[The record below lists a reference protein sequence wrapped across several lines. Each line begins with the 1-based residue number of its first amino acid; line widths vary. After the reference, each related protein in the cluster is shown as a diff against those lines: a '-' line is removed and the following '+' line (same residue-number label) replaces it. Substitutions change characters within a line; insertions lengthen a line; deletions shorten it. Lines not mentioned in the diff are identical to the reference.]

1 MLRKSTSKNTLT
13 IEMQMQMRGSN
24 KPIQAH
30 HTNSMTYRYKKLI
43 GFLAPLRGSNA
54 LFLF

>member
-1 MLRKSTSKNTLT
+1 MLRKSTSINTLT
-13 IEMQMQMRGSN
+13 IEIQMQMRGSN

-30 HTNSMTYRYKKLI
+30 HTNSMTYRYKKLV